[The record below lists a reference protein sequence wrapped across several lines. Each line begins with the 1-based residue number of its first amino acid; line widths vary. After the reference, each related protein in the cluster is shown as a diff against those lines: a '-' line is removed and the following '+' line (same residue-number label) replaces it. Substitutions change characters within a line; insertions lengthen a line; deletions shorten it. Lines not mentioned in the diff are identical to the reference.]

1 MEFDKE
7 TEIVYADTIDYIN
20 RALYQ
25 HNPLA
30 LAASLVTLGLAMYR
44 TSLSDED
51 YDKMCTAIYDTR
63 FRIKKI

>member
-7 TEIVYADTIDYIN
+7 TDIVYADTIDYIN

-63 FRIKKI
+63 FKIKKI

>member
-7 TEIVYADTIDYIN
+7 TDIVYADTIDYIN

-30 LAASLVTLGLAMYR
+30 LAASLVTLGLAIYR
-44 TSLSDED
+44 TTLSDEE
-51 YDKMCTAIYDTR
+51 YEKICTAIYDTR
-63 FRIKKI
+63 FRIKKL

>member
-1 MEFDKE
+1 VEFDKE

-63 FRIKKI
+63 FKIKKI

>member
-1 MEFDKE
+1 VEFDKE
-7 TEIVYADTIDYIN
+7 TDIVYADTIDYIN

>member
-7 TEIVYADTIDYIN
+7 TDIVYADTIDYIN

-51 YDKMCTAIYDTR
+51 YDKICTTIYDTR
-63 FRIKKI
+63 FRIKKL

>member
-1 MEFDKE
+1 MNGNEEMDV
-7 TEIVYADTIDYIN
+7 VYHDTIDYIN

-44 TSLSDED
+44 TSLSHEE
-51 YDKMCTAIYDTR
+51 YDKMCFIIYDER
-63 FRIKKI
+63 FKIKKI

>member
-7 TEIVYADTIDYIN
+7 TDIVYADTIDYIN